1 MSLVVVSEAKT
12 AIKKFRSRNVNTQEL
27 SGTSMNWGEYRGP
40 KVKCFNV
47 LSDYKRIRKE
57 IDAAKRVS

>member
-12 AIKKFRSRNVNTQEL
+12 AIKKFRSRNVNTQEI
-27 SGTSMNWGEYRGP
+27 SGTNMNWGEYKGP

-47 LSDYKRIRKE
+47 LSDYKRIRRE
-57 IDAAKRVS
+57 IDARSK